1 MLRLF
6 IAILPDEHTRGRLYG
21 CAFEAA
27 GGRAVRR
34 ENLHMT
40 LVFIGETDSYKEIK
54 RAMDLMRFS
63 PVRINIDRYGCFG
76 KSSQRLL
83 WAGGKAD
90 KKLLR
95 LYDELREKLSVRGIV
110 TENRAFVP
118 HITLCRRFLG
128 ELPEAA
134 PNILLAS
141 DKISLMQ
148 SVNENGRT
156 VYKELYSVRA
166 TESSKIT

>member
-6 IAILPDEHTRGRLYG
+6 IAILPDEHTRGRLYA

-40 LVFIGETDSYKEIK
+40 LAFIGETDRYKEIK
-54 RAMDLMRFS
+54 NAMDSVQFA

-76 KSSQRLL
+76 KSSPRLL
-83 WAGGKAD
+83 WAGGRAD
-90 KKLLR
+90 KNLLR
-95 LYDELREKLSVRGIV
+95 LYEALRSRLSERGIE
-110 TENRAFVP
+110 TENRAFAP